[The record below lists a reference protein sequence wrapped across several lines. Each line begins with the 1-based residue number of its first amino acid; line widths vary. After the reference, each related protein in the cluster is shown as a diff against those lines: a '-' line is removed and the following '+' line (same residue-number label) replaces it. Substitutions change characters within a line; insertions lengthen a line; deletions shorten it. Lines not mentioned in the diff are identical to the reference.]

1 VTNVLIAEAGASPLV
16 IAACR
21 MLIAA
26 PLLLAAARWSA
37 RSFSIARAARW
48 RCVATGVC
56 MAVFQL
62 SYFNAVPRVGI
73 AVAALIAICGAPLL
87 ITALAAALLGERV
100 TARAAV
106 ALGLGVTGTALLIVG
121 PRSTADLSARFV
133 TGVLLAVAASF
144 GYALYVVLAKATL
157 ADLAP
162 LPSAGATFTVAALV
176 LAPLLATDGVG
187 RQLALGWPW
196 LVYLGV
202 VTTAGAYAIY
212 SLGLCHVSASAAG
225 VASLAEPLTAVLLGV
240 FVFGERLGGI
250 GVLGAGLLFAAL
262 ILLLRPDTP

>member
-1 VTNVLIAEAGASPLV
+1 VTNVLIAEAGTSPLV

-26 PLLLAAARWSA
+26 PLLVAAARWSA
-37 RSFSIARAARW
+37 RSFSIARTARW
-48 RCVATGVC
+48 RCVAMGVC

-62 SYFNAVPRVGI
+62 TYFTAVPRVGI

-87 ITALAAALLGERV
+87 ITVLAAATLGERV

-133 TGVLLAVAASF
+133 TGVLLAVAASL
-144 GYALYVVLAKATL
+144 GYALYVVLAKAAL
-157 ADLAP
+157 AHIAP

-176 LAPLLATDGVG
+176 LAPLLVSDGLG

-196 LVYLGV
+196 LVYLGA

-212 SLGLCHVSASAAG
+212 SLGLRHVSASAAG
-225 VASLAEPLTAVLLGV
+225 VAALAEPLTAVLLGV
-240 FVFGERLGGI
+240 FLFGERLGAI

-262 ILLLRPDTP
+262 ILLLRGDTP